1 MFHEVME
8 SSSLDKDQLKLKK
21 GDFKKS
27 CMEIVKHLCVLCY
40 HNMKAGCSIRNS
52 ISFVTSICPTDG
64 LNRLW
69 SKHSIGR
76 PLSENWEFNNFCKF
90 YKCWPFL
97 KEKWKNQK
105 FQSLVCYHFF
115 QTSNLVT
122 KESGKAIQRLHK

>member
-8 SSSLDKDQLKLKK
+8 SSSLDIDQLKFKK
-21 GDFKKS
+21 GDFRKS

-40 HNMKAGCSIRNS
+40 HNMKAGFSIRNL

-90 YKCWPFL
+90 YKMLTFFERKVKKSKL
-97 KEKWKNQK
+97 SI
-105 FQSLVCYHFF
+105 FSLLLYFPA
-115 QTSNLVT
+115 SNPVT
-122 KESGKAIQRLHK
+122 KRIQFIRHKNW